1 MFARPQMKTFSSDG
15 VTLAYLDQPAARP
28 DAEPVLLIHGFASN
42 AATNWVNTGWVST
55 LSSAGYRV
63 VAFDNRGHGASEKL
77 YRIEDYGAP
86 LMAED
91 ARRLLDHLGIGRA
104 HVIGYSMGAR
114 IAAFLAIRYPDRV
127 RSVVFGGLAA
137 NMIRGVGGAEPIA
150 QALEA
155 DSIDSVQDPM
165 PRSFRAFAEA
175 TGSDL
180 RALAACMRSSRQ
192 KITEEELGRIGVPV
206 LVVVGGSDDIAGSPE
221 PLVAAIPGAR
231 ALVIPG
237 RDHMK
242 TVGDKTFK
250 KGVLE
255 FLAERP

>member
-1 MFARPQMKTFSSDG
+1 MKQFNSDG
-15 VTLAYLDQPAARP
+15 VDIAFLDEGEG
-28 DAEPVLLIHGFASN
+28 DPVLLIHGFASN
-42 AATNWVNTGWVST
+42 ARVNWVDTHWVRT
-55 LSSAGYRV
+55 LLDDGRRV
-63 VAFDNRGHGASEKL
+63 IAIDNRGHGASEKL
-77 YRIEDYGAP
+77 YEPEAYGAP
-86 LMAED
+86 VMADD
-91 ARRLLDHLGIGRA
+91 AARLLEHLGIPEA
-104 HVIGYSMGAR
+104 DVIGYSMGAR

-175 TGSDL
+175 TGIDL